1 MNLHSQLLVVVFL
14 WLLLQSHFVPLP
26 EALAKEIEKT
36 AAEAEV
42 VRGENYVVYAY
53 HKTELQ
59 DYLLGSTTSH
69 HREDHKA
76 YVIVDGQSMF
86 TPEGLL
92 DPHKLD
98 WDKLSSELRK
108 LRVDKQSVAEFHVTD
123 CGPNDSN
130 ILTWLLEG
138 FGRNRCGFKHVYWRS
153 STQRGDFWSRID
165 LSQDLARSG
174 KAGDEAAIGNE
185 LVQVFP
191 VQTFLSRFHSGNADC
206 VVRIIP
212 QLVQQQQIELR
223 GAIRA
228 SMQKFV
234 PMVEVT
240 SKKKL
245 LLLVNY
251 HEDARETIDW
261 LREEGSAQLA
271 DKLGYEEV
279 TGHFAEYSFLI
290 KNGN

>member
-138 FGRNRCGFKHVYWRS
+138 FGRNRCGFNHVYWRS

-165 LSQDLARSG
+165 LSQGLARSG
-174 KAGDEAAIGNE
+174 KAGDEAPIGNE

-206 VVRIIP
+206 VVRIVP
-212 QLVQQQQIELR
+212 QLLQQQQVELR

-234 PMVEVT
+234 PMVECT

-251 HEDARETIDW
+251 HEDARETVDW
-261 LREEGSAQLA
+261 LREEGFATRVQKAHEVRGWGL
-271 DKLGYEEV
+271 LGR
-279 TGHFAEYSFLI
+279 GF
-290 KNGN
+290 